1 MALIENDVIVTT
13 KHGRMHAFAVCPD
26 EPGAFP
32 GIVFYM
38 DAPGY
43 REELKNHARRIARE
57 GYFCILPNMYYRL
70 GAVLFD
76 LPRRDDAMS
85 AVIRASMNS
94 LTNALVTDDT
104 AAILSYLDAQDKCK
118 AGPVGCVGH
127 CMSGQYITTVSAHFP
142 TRFASAASLYGVGI
156 VTEGEDSPHLL
167 LDKVQGELYYAFAE
181 TDASVSADIPPKVQA
196 ALETA
201 GTKHTLKVWPGT
213 QHGYL
218 FAERPAYA
226 PVQSEQTWAE
236 MFDLWKRTLK

>member
-13 KHGRMHAFAVCPD
+13 KHGRMPAFTACPD

-43 REELKNHARRIARE
+43 REELKNHARRIAKH

-70 GAVLFD
+70 GTVVFD
-76 LPRRDDAMS
+76 IPRRDEAMS
-85 AVIRASMNS
+85 AVIKASMNS

-104 AAILSYLDAQDKCK
+104 AAMLSYLDGRAK
-118 AGPVGCVGH
+118 AAPGPVGCIGH
-127 CMSGQYITTVSAHFP
+127 CMSGKYITTVAARFP
-142 TRFASAASLYGVGI
+142 TRFACAASLYGVGI
-156 VTEGEDSPHLL
+156 ITDEDDSAHLL

-181 TDASVSADIPPKVQA
+181 TDVSVPADIPPKVQA
-196 ALETA
+196 ALEEA
-201 GTKHTLKVWPGT
+201 GTRHTLKVYPGT
-213 QHGYL
+213 EHGYL

-226 PVQSEQTWAE
+226 PVQAEETWGE
-236 MFDLWKRTLK
+236 ILGLFDRTLK